1 VRTDLLRVVQSN
13 NNGWVSKKGD
23 KCWSGLKSF
32 RDADASTLRRTLFI
46 FKRTDGKRD
55 FAVFDSKW
63 TGYKNADNKY
73 VYEVTSPPITL
84 KDPDF
89 FVHLMSPRGLKWE
102 AVELVEKL
110 GI

>member
-73 VYEVTSPPITL
+73 VFEVTSPPITL
-84 KDPDF
+84 KDSDF
-89 FVHLMSPRGLKWE
+89 FVHLMSPRGLKWG